1 MPALRDP
8 FGILVVA
15 RFEGSAAEV
24 PVVSGDVIRALNGTP
39 MTSLEKLR
47 SALQAVPRGAPITL
61 QIQRD
66 ERLMFVSFNLDRL

>member
-1 MPALRDP
+1 M
-8 FGILVVA
+8 VA
-15 RFEGSAAEV
+15 RFEDSATEA
-24 PVVSGDVIRALNGTP
+24 PLVSGDVIRTLNGTP

-47 SALQAVPRGAPITL
+47 SALQAVPRGAPIAL